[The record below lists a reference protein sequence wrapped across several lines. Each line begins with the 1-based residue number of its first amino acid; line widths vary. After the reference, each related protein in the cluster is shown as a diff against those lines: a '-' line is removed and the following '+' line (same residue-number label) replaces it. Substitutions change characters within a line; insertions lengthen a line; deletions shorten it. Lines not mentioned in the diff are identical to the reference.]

1 MRICQRI
8 VKSVSSPCFWCFDE
22 EATMERRGEIPFRKL
37 LERGSKIRAGV
48 SPGNNQD
55 ARKSRRI
62 NAESRKK
69 PSPTANGMAPKE
81 AAIQA
86 SGSTRAMSVKVIM

>member
-1 MRICQRI
+1 MEICQRI
-8 VKSVSSPCFWCFDE
+8 VKSLSSPCFW
-22 EATMERRGEIPFRKL
+22 RLVRKPRWSGGTDPLSQL
-37 LERGSKIRAGV
+37 LERGPKFGGV

-62 NAESRKK
+62 KAESRKK
-69 PSPTANGMAPKE
+69 PSPTDNGIAPKE

-86 SGSTRAMSVKVIM
+86 SCSTRAMSVKVII